1 MGYLV
6 LMSLIIILWIFIY
19 SFPPQR
25 SQRLHL
31 FEKKRPLVI
40 AHQGGKGLA
49 PSSTMPAFQKARSL
63 GVDVLEF
70 DVHMTS
76 DGHLVA
82 IHDPTVDRTTDGS
95 GKVNDM
101 TLAEIKRLDA
111 GYSFQDEHGS
121 YPYRGKGV
129 TIPTVEEIFSATSD
143 PDMLYIIE
151 IKHTNDPALYEEI
164 ATKLWGI
171 IEKFRLEERVIIAS
185 FDQNI
190 IDTVLKISR
199 GQALVSAGKK
209 EATKFVLTHKL
220 FLNGLYRPGVDA
232 LHFPLKSSGFNLVD
246 KKLIRGAQRRGMQIH
261 YWTVN
266 DPETMGKLLELGADG
281 IMTDYPDR
289 LMKLINK

>member
-6 LMSLIIILWIFIY
+6 LIVLMMILWIFVY
-19 SFPPQR
+19 SLPPRR
-25 SQRLHL
+25 SHRLHL
-31 FEKKRPLVI
+31 FERKQPLVI

-190 IDTVLKISR
+190 IDTVLKISGR
-199 GQALVSAGKK
+199 QALVSAGKR

>member
-6 LMSLIIILWIFIY
+6 LIVLMMILWIFVY
-19 SFPPQR
+19 SLPPRR
-25 SQRLHL
+25 SHRLHL
-31 FEKKRPLVI
+31 FERKQPLVI

>member
-6 LMSLIIILWIFIY
+6 LIVLMMILWIFVY
-19 SFPPQR
+19 SLPPRR
-25 SQRLHL
+25 SHRLHL
-31 FEKKRPLVI
+31 FERKQPLVI

-111 GYSFQDEHGS
+111 GYSFQDEHGN

-190 IDTVLKISR
+190 IDTVLKISGR
-199 GQALVSAGKK
+199 QALVSAGKR

>member
-1 MGYLV
+1 
-6 LMSLIIILWIFIY
+6 
-19 SFPPQR
+19 
-25 SQRLHL
+25 
-31 FEKKRPLVI
+31 
-40 AHQGGKGLA
+40 
-49 PSSTMPAFQKARSL
+49 
-63 GVDVLEF
+63 
-70 DVHMTS
+70 
-76 DGHLVA
+76 
-82 IHDPTVDRTTDGS
+82 
-95 GKVNDM
+95 
-101 TLAEIKRLDA
+101 
-111 GYSFQDEHGS
+111 
-121 YPYRGKGV
+121 
-129 TIPTVEEIFSATSD
+129 
-143 PDMLYIIE
+143 MLYIIE

-190 IDTVLKISR
+190 IDTVLKISGR
-199 GQALVSAGKK
+199 QALVSAGKR

>member
-6 LMSLIIILWIFIY
+6 LIVLMMILWIFVY
-19 SFPPQR
+19 SLPPRR
-25 SQRLHL
+25 SHRLHL
-31 FEKKRPLVI
+31 FERKHPLVI

-190 IDTVLKISR
+190 IDTVLKISGR
-199 GQALVSAGKK
+199 QALVSAGKR

>member
-6 LMSLIIILWIFIY
+6 LIVLMMILWIFVY
-19 SFPPQR
+19 SLPPRR
-25 SQRLHL
+25 SHRLHL
-31 FEKKRPLVI
+31 FERKQPLVI

-49 PSSTMPAFQKARSL
+49 PSSTMPAFQRARSL

-190 IDTVLKISR
+190 IDTVLKISGR
-199 GQALVSAGKK
+199 QALVSAGKR